1 MSERASESGA
11 IESLGSIRA
20 TLVGWF
26 LVIALG
32 SVAIVAILASYFP
45 ERSLELAILSNL
57 AALAETRAVQIEE
70 LVDSRVSAVS
80 ALSRDPSIVEAFDSL
95 LAGARPSSQLS
106 AALGTVAEG
115 LGLSSLSLVALDGRV
130 LASFGMGVKPLSG
143 ADLRAAPWSGG
154 PLAAAVDRA
163 STLLQADI
171 AGLQPL
177 PGRRRPGLFVAG
189 PVFDGPRVAGVLV
202 AQIDEAPID
211 AAIGDV
217 TGLGET
223 GQTVAVLLDGTSL
236 RLAAPLRDDP
246 DAAGIRTLSGVSDAY
261 RRAARGDGWVGYAI
275 GPAGREVIGAWFHLP
290 ALRWSVSV
298 EQDADEAFAPARRQ
312 RLAIF
317 AVAGATAVPA
327 ILVALGVAGRLA
339 RPIREA
345 ATSLVRT
352 AGGDLDHA
360 VAVRGRGEIRLL
372 LGALD
377 RMVRDLGGMLLG
389 IRTTGRELA
398 SVAGEVRETASHQ
411 HRVVQDLSSSAA
423 EIAAAVEE
431 MSATGRQLAVT
442 ASEVASV
449 ADETADRAERGR
461 EGLDRM
467 RDAIGTVDST
477 SRAVSGRL
485 AEIRERAEGV
495 GAVVV
500 AITRVANR
508 TNLLS
513 INAAIE
519 AEKAGSHGRGFQV
532 VAAEIGRLADQTAA
546 AALEV
551 ESIVSS
557 MQGSVEQGATSMQ
570 GLSEVV
576 AGGVEIASAV
586 ADDLAAILESV
597 STLRDNFGELRGGI
611 EAQSEGATQIRDAM
625 RHLAASAE
633 TARSIV
639 ERLRQAGDGLERS
652 AGSLQG
658 SVERFRLPSRS

>member
-1 MSERASESGA
+1 MSDRAAGA
-11 IESLGSIRA
+11 GAFASVGSIRA
-20 TLVGWF
+20 TLLTWF
-26 LVIALG
+26 LLIGLG
-32 SVAIVAILASYFP
+32 SVATVALIASSMS
-45 ERSLELAILSNL
+45 ERSLERAILSNL

-70 LVDSRVSAVS
+70 LVDARVSAIA
-80 ALSRDPSIVEAFDSL
+80 ALSRDPSLVEAFSTL
-95 LAGARPSSQLS
+95 LAGESPSAEL
-106 AALGTVAEG
+106 AASLGTIAEG
-115 LGLSSLSLVALDGRV
+115 LELSSLSLVALDGRV
-130 LASFGMGVKPLSG
+130 MASFAMGASPLDG
-143 ADLRAAPWSGG
+143 VDLREAPWAGG

-171 AGLQPL
+171 AGLQPI

-189 PVFDGPRVAGVLV
+189 PVLDGPRVAGVLV

-223 GQTVAVLLDGTSL
+223 GQTVAAFVDGPSL

-246 DAAGIRTLSGVSDAY
+246 DAAGVRTLGGVSDAY
-261 RRAARGDGWVGYAI
+261 RRAVRGDGSVGYAT

-312 RLAIF
+312 RIAIL

-327 ILVALGVAGRLA
+327 VLVALGVAGRLA

-345 ATSLVRT
+345 SSSLVRT
-352 AGGDLDHA
+352 AEGDLDHT
-360 VAVRGRGEIRLL
+360 VLVRGRGEIRLL
-372 LGALD
+372 LEALH

-398 SVAGEVRETASHQ
+398 SVAGEVRETANHQ

-423 EIAAAVEE
+423 EIASAIEQ

-449 ADETADRAERGR
+449 ADGTAERAERGR

-467 RDAIGTVDST
+467 RESIGSVEAT
-477 SRAVSGRL
+477 SRDVSNRL
-485 AEIRERAEGV
+485 GEIRARAEGV

-519 AEKAGSHGRGFQV
+519 AEKAGPHGRGFQV

-551 ESIVSS
+551 ESIVAS
-557 MQGSVEQGATSMQ
+557 MQGSVEEGASSMQ

-576 AGGVEIASAV
+576 ADGVEIASAV
-586 ADDLAAILESV
+586 AADLAAILESV
-597 STLRDNFGELRGGI
+597 SALRDNFGELRGGI

-658 SVERFRLPSRS
+658 SVERFRLPSR

>member
-1 MSERASESGA
+1 MSDRGGRGGLA
-11 IESLGSIRA
+11 ISFGSIRA

-26 LVIALG
+26 LLIALG
-32 SVAIVAILASYFP
+32 SVAIVALLASHFT
-45 ERSLELAILSNL
+45 ERALERAILSNL
-57 AALAETRAVQIEE
+57 AALAETRAIQIEQ
-70 LVDSRVSAVS
+70 LVDARVSAIS
-80 ALSRDPSIVEAFDSL
+80 ALSRDPSIVEAFESL
-95 LAGARPSSQLS
+95 RPGGPPSASLA

-130 LASFGMGVKPLSG
+130 LASFGMGVRPLEG
-143 ADLRAAPWSGG
+143 ADLQDPPWVHG

-177 PGRRRPGLFVAG
+177 AGRRRPGLFVAG
-189 PVFDGPRVAGVLV
+189 PVFDGPRVAGVMV

-223 GQTVAVLLDGTSL
+223 GQTVAAFLDGGSL

-246 DAAGIRTLSGVSDAY
+246 DAAGIRTLEGESQAY
-261 RRAARGDGWVGYAI
+261 RRAARGDGSVGYAI
-275 GPAGREVIGAWFHLP
+275 GPGGQEVIGAWFHLP

-298 EQDADEAFAPARRQ
+298 EQDAAEAFAPARRQ
-312 RLAIF
+312 ATAIL
-317 AVAGATAVPA
+317 AVAGATAIPA
-327 ILVALGVAGRLA
+327 VFVALSVAGRLA

-345 ATSLVRT
+345 STSLVRT
-352 AGGDLDHA
+352 AEGDLDHA

-372 LGALD
+372 LAALD
-377 RMVRDLGGMLLG
+377 RMVRELGSMLLG

-398 SVAGEVRETASHQ
+398 AVAGEVRETATNQ

-423 EIAAAVEE
+423 EIASAVEQ
-431 MSATGRQLAVT
+431 MSATGRQLATT
-442 ASEVASV
+442 ASEVATV
-449 ADETADRAERGR
+449 ADGTAERAERGR
-461 EGLDRM
+461 EGLGRM
-467 RDAIGTVDST
+467 RDSIGEVAST
-477 SRAVSGRL
+477 SRTVSVHL
-485 AEIRERAEGV
+485 AEIRDRAEGV

-519 AEKAGSHGRGFQV
+519 AEKAGAHGRGFQV

-551 ESIVSS
+551 ESIVAS
-557 MQGSVEQGATSMQ
+557 MQESVAEGASSMQ

-576 AGGVEIASAV
+576 AGGVEIASEV
-586 ADDLAAILESV
+586 AQDLSAILESV
-597 STLRDNFGELRGGI
+597 ASLRDNFGELRGGI
-611 EAQSEGATQIRDAM
+611 EAQSEGAMQIRDAM

-633 TARSIV
+633 TARAIV
-639 ERLRQAGDGLERS
+639 ERLRQAGDRLEHS
-652 AGSLQG
+652 SGSLQG
-658 SVERFRLPSRS
+658 SVERFRLPSR